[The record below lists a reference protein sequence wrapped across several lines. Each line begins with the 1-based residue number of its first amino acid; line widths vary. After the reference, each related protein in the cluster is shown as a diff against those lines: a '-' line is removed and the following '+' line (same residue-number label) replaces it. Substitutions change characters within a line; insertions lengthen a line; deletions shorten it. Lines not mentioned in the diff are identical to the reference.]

1 MRADSCSGP
10 TTDSICGHGLGRMG
24 HSSNFARWPHLGPIP
39 PMDGGGHLVPLSYVY
54 GYRGGVGR
62 RGVAQDTIG
71 DNGLDIRARVRRYQL
86 ILSRCAAG
94 FVPKSAISEIS
105 RSGQRKNGRSGG
117 NFLSDIGCAWAVL
130 GGIPSGWGQFGAVK
144 KWAVVIGGLRRQLN
158 ALYLTKMAWQP
169 HLRSAFPHAYQGYA
183 CVSCVPGSP
192 RYPHPLTRLCVWR
205 LPPARLLV
213 DPGVPGSTPMPRGS
227 GRCTC
232 CLPLPRQMSCNS
244 SLWNCPAISW
254 WL

>member
-54 GYRGGVGR
+54 GYRGGLGR

-94 FVPKSAISEIS
+94 FVPKSAISEIR
-105 RSGQRKNGRSGG
+105 RSGQRENGRSGG
-117 NFLSDIGCAWAVL
+117 NFLSETGCASWAVL

-144 KWAVVIGGLRRQLN
+144 KLFLFIGGLRRQLN
-158 ALYLTKMAWQP
+158 AL
-169 HLRSAFPHAYQGYA
+169 
-183 CVSCVPGSP
+183 
-192 RYPHPLTRLCVWR
+192 
-205 LPPARLLV
+205 
-213 DPGVPGSTPMPRGS
+213 
-227 GRCTC
+227 
-232 CLPLPRQMSCNS
+232 
-244 SLWNCPAISW
+244 
-254 WL
+254 

>member
-86 ILSRCAAG
+86 ILWRCAAD
-94 FVPKSAISEIS
+94 FVPKSAIL
-105 RSGQRKNGRSGG
+105 RFADVGQRKNGRSGG
-117 NFLSDIGCAWAVL
+117 QKLTATGCAWAVP

-144 KWAVVIGGLRRQLN
+144 KLSRLIGGLRRQLN
-158 ALYLTKMAWQP
+158 AL
-169 HLRSAFPHAYQGYA
+169 
-183 CVSCVPGSP
+183 
-192 RYPHPLTRLCVWR
+192 
-205 LPPARLLV
+205 
-213 DPGVPGSTPMPRGS
+213 
-227 GRCTC
+227 
-232 CLPLPRQMSCNS
+232 
-244 SLWNCPAISW
+244 
-254 WL
+254 

>member
-71 DNGLDIRARVRRYQL
+71 DNGLEIRARVRRYQL

-105 RSGQRKNGRSGG
+105 RSGQRKNGRSGE
-117 NFLSDIGCAWAVL
+117 NFLSTAGCAWAVL
-130 GGIPSGWGQFGAVK
+130 GGIPSGWGQFG
-144 KWAVVIGGLRRQLN
+144 VVEARPNRNALRRR
-158 ALYLTKMAWQP
+158 KE
-169 HLRSAFPHAYQGYA
+169 H
-183 CVSCVPGSP
+183 
-192 RYPHPLTRLCVWR
+192 TRGDTDSR
-205 LPPARLLV
+205 PARRQVPLV
-213 DPGVPGSTPMPRGS
+213 HGCAGTVPTNSGSRGA
-227 GRCTC
+227 
-232 CLPLPRQMSCNS
+232 PPPS
-244 SLWNCPAISW
+244 SKP
-254 WL
+254 

>member
-71 DNGLDIRARVRRYQL
+71 DNGLDIRARVQRYQL

-94 FVPKSAISEIS
+94 FVPKSAISERGRCGSTEKRAI
-105 RSGQRKNGRSGG
+105 GRKKSLRCS
-117 NFLSDIGCAWAVL
+117 LPL
-130 GGIPSGWGQFGAVK
+130 GGPRWCAKRLGAIRPVK
-144 KWAVVIGGLRRQLN
+144 KWAL
-158 ALYLTKMAWQP
+158 
-169 HLRSAFPHAYQGYA
+169 
-183 CVSCVPGSP
+183 
-192 RYPHPLTRLCVWR
+192 
-205 LPPARLLV
+205 
-213 DPGVPGSTPMPRGS
+213 
-227 GRCTC
+227 
-232 CLPLPRQMSCNS
+232 
-244 SLWNCPAISW
+244 AIPNNE
-254 WL
+254 

>member
-71 DNGLDIRARVRRYQL
+71 DNGIEIRARVRRYQL

-94 FVPKSAISEIS
+94 FVPKSAISE
-105 RSGQRKNGRSGG
+105 RGRCGSTEKRP
-117 NFLSDIGCAWAVL
+117 IGWKFSLRYGMCL
-130 GGIPSGWGQFGAVK
+130 GGPGWHTKRLGPIRGGYKFSSTHW
-144 KWAVVIGGLRRQLN
+144 WA
-158 ALYLTKMAWQP
+158 
-169 HLRSAFPHAYQGYA
+169 
-183 CVSCVPGSP
+183 
-192 RYPHPLTRLCVWR
+192 
-205 LPPARLLV
+205 
-213 DPGVPGSTPMPRGS
+213 
-227 GRCTC
+227 
-232 CLPLPRQMSCNS
+232 
-244 SLWNCPAISW
+244 
-254 WL
+254 